1 MAKSKSLPAYKEA
14 QRLVSVLHETT
25 RKAPK
30 ELRLTLVQ
38 RLLSESVEVIVDID
52 TANRLRGHARENQ
65 IERAK
70 RRAARLDVLL
80 FVAMEQRCLS
90 KGAAGKAMEHI
101 DNLRR
106 QLHGWAKQTTDH
118 LSASP
123 ASKADTS
130 TR

>member
-52 TANRLRGHARENQ
+52 TANRLQGHARANQ

-70 RRAARLDVLL
+70 RRSARLDVLL
-80 FVAMEQRCLS
+80 FVAMEHRCLS

-101 DNLRR
+101 DDLRR
-106 QLHGWAKQTTDH
+106 QLHGWGKQTTDH
-118 LSASP
+118 LSASL
-123 ASKADTS
+123 ASKAEPS